1 LAKPRRDGR
10 LSAVITLRA
19 IGFVGAM
26 LLTGSEVSFGQ
37 TSLAKFKKPSA
48 NSPGEP
54 LAKRFSAAKAVDFI
68 DRASLHW
75 QRSRECVTCHTN
87 GAYLLGRARLQ
98 ADPAPHA
105 AVRQFFEQYVTG
117 WSEKKPDPYIVVAT
131 AAALALDDSAKG
143 KLSPA
148 TRNAF
153 AEAWKTQQKDG
164 SWDWLKCGWGP
175 YESDDHYGV
184 TLAAIAVAS
193 APENYAASR
202 NAATGYKKLLSWL
215 KKNRPKLA
223 HQKGMML
230 WLSQVTP
237 DAVSSEDKLNWQK
250 DLLALQQADGGW
262 AIATLGDWKR
272 ADGTEQIRNRSDGY
286 GTGFVVF
293 ALRKSGMA
301 PDHTVIRRGVQWL
314 KANQRESGRW
324 FTRSTYNDKH
334 HFITHAGT
342 TFALL
347 ALTECNELTE
357 ARQ

>member
-1 LAKPRRDGR
+1 MIRCG
-10 LSAVITLRA
+10 TQQ
-19 IGFVGAM
+19 VGA
-26 LLTGSEVSFGQ
+26 
-37 TSLAKFKKPSA
+37 K
-48 NSPGEP
+48 
-54 LAKRFSAAKAVDFI
+54 AKRPKHRAV
-68 DRASLHW
+68 
-75 QRSRECVTCHTN
+75 
-87 GAYLLGRARLQ
+87 GATHLQ
-98 ADPAPHA
+98 A
-105 AVRQFFEQYVTG
+105 
-117 WSEKKPDPYIVVAT
+117 I
-131 AAALALDDSAKG
+131 
-143 KLSPA
+143 
-148 TRNAF
+148 
-153 AEAWKTQQKDG
+153 
-164 SWDWLKCGWGP
+164 
-175 YESDDHYGV
+175 
-184 TLAAIAVAS
+184 AAIAVAS
-193 APENYAASR
+193 TPENYAASR

-262 AIATLGDWKR
+262 GIATLGDWKR

-293 ALRKSGMA
+293 ALRKSGLA
-301 PDHTVIRRGVQWL
+301 PDHPAIRRGVLWL

-357 ARQ
+357 AKQ

>member
-1 LAKPRRDGR
+1 MRF
-10 LSAVITLRA
+10 LRI
-19 IGFVGAM
+19 IGFTIS
-26 LLTGSEVSFGQ
+26 LLLFGSGVSFAQ
-37 TSLAKFKKPSA
+37 PSLSKLTKPA
-48 NSPGEP
+48 PNTPEEP
-54 LAKRFSAAKAVDFI
+54 LSKRFSAAKAVDFI

-87 GAYLLGRARLQ
+87 GAYLLGRAKLK
-98 ADPAPHA
+98 ANTAPHA
-105 AVRQFFEQYVTG
+105 AVRRFFEQYVTG
-117 WSEKKPDPYIVVAT
+117 WAEKKPGPHGVVAT
-131 AAALALDDSAKG
+131 AAALALDDSATG
-143 KLSPA
+143 KLS
-148 TRNAF
+148 TVTCNAF
-153 AEAWKTQQKDG
+153 AAAWKTQRDDG

-193 APENYAASR
+193 APENYSASKDAAS
-202 NAATGYKKLLSWL
+202 GYAKLLSWL
-215 KKNRPKLA
+215 KKNQPTLA

-230 WLSQVTP
+230 WLSQADPNT
-237 DAVSSEDKLNWQK
+237 VSVEKKSQWQK
-250 DLLALQQADGGW
+250 DLLKLQQADGGW

-272 ADGTEQIRNRSDGY
+272 ADGTKQVRNRSDGY

-293 ALRKSGMA
+293 ALRKSGLPPEHPA
-301 PDHTVIRRGVQWL
+301 ISKGVQWL

-347 ALTECNELTE
+347 ALNECNELVE
-357 ARQ
+357 AKK

>member
-1 LAKPRRDGR
+1 MT
-10 LSAVITLRA
+10 TLRS
-19 IGFVGAM
+19 IGFTATL
-26 LLTGSEVSFGQ
+26 LLTGSGVSFAQ
-37 TSLAKFKKPSA
+37 DSLAKLEKPAA
-48 NSPGEP
+48 NSPDEP

-87 GAYLLGRARLQ
+87 GAYLLGRAKLK

-105 AVRQFFEQYVTG
+105 AVRKFFEQYVTG
-117 WSEKKPDPYIVVAT
+117 WAEKKPGPHGVVAT

-148 TRNAF
+148 TRSAF
-153 AEAWKTQQKDG
+153 AEAWKTQREDG

-193 APENYAASR
+193 APENYAATR
-202 NAATGYKKLLSWL
+202 YAAPGYKKLLSWL
-215 KKNRPKLA
+215 KKNQPKLA

-230 WLSQVTP
+230 WLSNADQA
-237 DAVSSEDKLNWQK
+237 AVSPEDKSGWQK

-272 ADGTEQIRNRSDGY
+272 ADGTEQVRNRSDGY

-293 ALRKSGMA
+293 TLRKSGLP
-301 PDHTVIRRGVQWL
+301 PDHPAIRKGVSWL

-347 ALTECNELTE
+347 ALGECNELAALKE
-357 ARQ
+357 

>member
-1 LAKPRRDGR
+1 MRIGTTISGIAALGLGAGLMAARGPAPPA
-10 LSAVITLRA
+10 LSPDEALR
-19 IGFVGAM
+19 
-26 LLTGSEVSFGQ
+26 
-37 TSLAKFKKPSA
+37 
-48 NSPGEP
+48 GEFD
-54 LAKRFSAAKAVDFI
+54 RSAAETAL
-68 DRASLHW
+68 AESAEHW
-75 QRSRECVTCHTN
+75 HTTYNCVTCHTN
-87 GAYLLGRARLQ
+87 GAYLLGRAKLK

-105 AVRQFFEQYVTG
+105 AVRKFFEQYVTG
-117 WSEKKPDPYIVVAT
+117 WAEKKPGPHGVVAT

-153 AEAWKTQQKDG
+153 AEAWKTQREDG
-164 SWDWLKCGWGP
+164 SWEWLKCGWGP

-193 APENYAASR
+193 APENYAATKD
-202 NAATGYKKLLSWL
+202 AAPGYKKLLSWL
-215 KKNRPKLA
+215 KKNQPKLA

-230 WLSQVTP
+230 WLSNADQA
-237 DAVSSEDKLNWQK
+237 AVSPEDKLGWQK

-262 AIATLGDWKR
+262 AIATLGNWKR
-272 ADGTEQIRNRSDGY
+272 ADGTKQVRNRSDGY

-293 ALRKSGMA
+293 ALRKSGLP
-301 PDHTVIRRGVQWL
+301 PDHPAIRKGVSWL
-314 KANQRESGRW
+314 KTNQRESGRW

-347 ALTECNELTE
+347 ALGECNELTALKE
-357 ARQ
+357 